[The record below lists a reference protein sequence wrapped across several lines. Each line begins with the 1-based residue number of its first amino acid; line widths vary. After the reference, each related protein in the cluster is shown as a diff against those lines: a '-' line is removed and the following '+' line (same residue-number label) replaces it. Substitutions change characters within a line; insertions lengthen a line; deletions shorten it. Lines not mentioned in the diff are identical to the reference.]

1 MINWQIYSYE
11 TLESTNDEI
20 RRFCSGKN
28 QYVVVQTK
36 KQTAGRGRR
45 GRTWQSLEGNLFF
58 SAALEF
64 DLQNLGALVLIS
76 ALSVLQTIC
85 NFAPDA
91 NVQLKWP
98 NDVLLNGAKVSGIL
112 LEKGPE
118 NYMIIGI
125 GVNVAQSPDNAAM
138 LYPTTSL
145 REAGIKTDATAFL
158 QQFLLVFSTN
168 LETLAKSGTEPIRQ
182 AWLSHAAGLNR
193 PIIVKRENSEQH
205 GIFQGLDSDGRLLLQ
220 HNNQITAVSV
230 GDVFFN
236 KEEKDE

>member
-28 QYVVVQTK
+28 QYIVVQTK

-45 GRTWQSLEGNLFF
+45 GRVWQSLEGNLFF
-58 SAALEF
+58 SVAFEF
-64 DLQNLGALVLIS
+64 DLRNLGALVLIS
-76 ALSVLQTIC
+76 ALSVLQTVC
-85 NFAPDA
+85 AFAPNADIE
-91 NVQLKWP
+91 LKWP
-98 NDVLLNGAKVSGIL
+98 NDVLLNGSKVCGIL

-118 NYMIIGI
+118 NYMIVGI

-145 REAGIKTDATAFL
+145 KKASISTDANAFL
-158 QQFLLVFSTN
+158 QRFLPIFAAN
-168 LETLAKSGTEPIRQ
+168 LEDFAQNGIEPVRQ
-182 AWLSHAAGLNR
+182 TWLSHAAGINQ
-193 PIIVKRENSEQH
+193 PITVKQEKTEQH

>member
-1 MINWQIYSYE
+1 MSDWQIFKYTE
-11 TLESTNDEI
+11 LDSTNNKALKLADVGRQKIVIQAE
-20 RRFCSGKN
+20 
-28 QYVVVQTK
+28 Q
-36 KQTAGRGRR
+36 QTAGRGRR
-45 GRTWQSLEGNLFF
+45 GRSWSSLAGNLFF
-58 SAALEF
+58 SQVFAF
-64 DLQNLGALVLIS
+64 DMQNIGALVIICS
-76 ALSVLQTIC
+76 LSVLQTIKD
-85 NFAPDA
+85 FFPQAD
-91 NVQLKWP
+91 VSLKWP

-182 AWLSHAAGLNR
+182 TWLSHAAGLNR

>member
-28 QYVVVQTK
+28 QYIVVQTK

-45 GRTWQSLEGNLFF
+45 GRTWQSLDGNLFF

-76 ALSVLQTIC
+76 ALSVLQTVC
-85 NFAPDA
+85 AFAPNAD
-91 NVQLKWP
+91 VELKWP

-145 REAGIKTDATAFL
+145 HEAGIKTDADAFL
-158 QQFLLVFSTN
+158 QRFLPIFAAN
-168 LETLAKSGTEPIRQ
+168 LEDFAQSGTEPIRQ
-182 AWLSHAAGLNR
+182 TWLSHAAGLNR

-236 KEEKDE
+236 KEEK

>member
-45 GRTWQSLEGNLFF
+45 GRTWQSLAGHLFF
-58 SAALEF
+58 SVAFEF
-64 DLQNLGALVLIS
+64 DLRNLGALVLIS
-76 ALSVLQTIC
+76 ALSVLQTVC
-85 NFAPDA
+85 AFAPNAD
-91 NVQLKWP
+91 VELKWP
-98 NDVLLNGAKVSGIL
+98 NDVLLNGSKVCGIL

-145 REAGIKTDATAFL
+145 KKAGISTDANAFL
-158 QQFLLVFSTN
+158 QRFLPIFAAN
-168 LETLAKSGTEPIRQ
+168 LEDFAQSGTEPIRR

-193 PIIVKRENSEQH
+193 PIIVKQEKTELH

-236 KEEKDE
+236 KEEK